1 MDLIIKN
8 GTIIT
13 ATDTYKADIAVKDGK
28 IHMIGANLE
37 APEGAEVVDATGK
50 YVLPGAIDAHT
61 HLQMPFGGTTSADS
75 YGAGTRAAA
84 CGGVTTVFDFV
95 IQGKGKGLIESV
107 EGRKELCDPQ
117 AYVDYAFHTAIT
129 DLRPEVLEELKTSV
143 EYGVPSFKVFMVYK
157 KEGLMVDDGVLA
169 AALEKTRDIGALVSV
184 HAENPDLID
193 RRIEKFLGEGKTSA
207 WYHYESRPEFV
218 ESEAVKRAIHWAK
231 AFDAPLN
238 IVHLACKEGLD
249 EVTKARDEGYQVT
262 AETCPQYLHFTNEVY
277 KREDGRN
284 WVCSPPIKAQD
295 SQDALW
301 EGIKRGDI
309 TTVATDHCPFQ
320 SYEKDWGKDNFTKIP
335 NGCMGIENLYPYM
348 LSEANKGR
356 ISFNKAVEVCSTNV
370 AKLYGCAPQKGT
382 IAAGSDA
389 DIVIYDPNKNFVV
402 SKDNMHSDV
411 DYTIWEGV
419 EMTGYPVMTFSRG
432 KLVFRD
438 GEFLGE
444 PGWGQFVKRSGNK

>member
-13 ATDTYKADIAVKDGK
+13 ANDTYKADIAVKAGK
-28 IHMIGANLE
+28 IVMIGQNLE
-37 APEGAEVVDATGK
+37 THGAEVVDAAGML
-50 YVLPGAIDAHT
+50 VLPGAIDAHT

-75 YGAGTRAAA
+75 YEAGTRAAA

-95 IQGKGKGLIESV
+95 IQRKGQGLVEAV
-107 EGRKELCDPQ
+107 EGRKQLCEPQ
-117 AYVDYAFHTAIT
+117 ACVDYAFHTAIT
-129 DLRPEVLEELKTSV
+129 DLTPAVLEEFGASA
-143 EYGVPSFKVFMVYK
+143 EYGVPSFKLFMVYK

-169 AALEKTRDIGALVSV
+169 AALEKSKETGCLVAV
-184 HAENPDLID
+184 HAENPDVID
-193 RRIEKFLGEGKTSA
+193 KRIERFLSEGKTSA

-218 ESEAVKRAIHWAK
+218 EAEADKRAIHWAK
-231 AFDAPLN
+231 AFNAPLY
-238 IVHLACKEGLD
+238 IVHLANKEGLD
-249 EVTKARDEGYQVT
+249 EVTKARDEGYEIY

-284 WVCSPPIKAQD
+284 WVCSPPIKGQD

-309 TTVATDHCPFQ
+309 VTVATDHCPFKT
-320 SYEKDWGKDNFTKIP
+320 YEKDWGIDNFTKIP

-356 ISFNKAVEVCSTNV
+356 ISFNKVVEVCASNV
-370 AKLYGCAPQKGT
+370 AKIFGCAPEKGT
-382 IAAGSDA
+382 IAVGADA
-389 DIVIYDPNKNFVV
+389 DIVIYDPDKKFTVT
-402 SKDNMHSDV
+402 KDNMHSDV

-419 EMTGYPVMTFSRG
+419 ALEGYPVMTFSRG
-432 KLVFRD
+432 RLVYNNGNFV
-438 GEFLGE
+438 GE
-444 PGWGQFVKRSGNK
+444 PGWGKFIKCHPRK